1 MNNKIPYILKI
12 REITDIDKMVDFR
25 LDNNS
30 DGTELIIA
38 HWNITKLGAQPTVQ
52 ELSNLDVDQ
61 AYIDY
66 VAGEDTKR
74 ERPNVSRANLKT
86 IAGLR
91 TLLTESDEDT
101 LLRSDAQKLKIAT
114 LGTKHLLRLSLNDI
128 IEDMQV

>member
-66 VAGEDTKR
+66 VAG
-74 ERPNVSRANLKT
+74 
-86 IAGLR
+86 
-91 TLLTESDEDT
+91 
-101 LLRSDAQKLKIAT
+101 
-114 LGTKHLLRLSLNDI
+114 
-128 IEDMQV
+128 